1 MRTEYPMNMKRP
13 ISFFLHP
20 WAQKLVDQTRRMSK
34 KKTRHKEIL
43 KYETNNQ
50 NIVKS
55 SLSEN
60 GEAWNEITITK
71 PKPTHKR
78 CKVIT

>member
-1 MRTEYPMNMKRP
+1 
-13 ISFFLHP
+13 
-20 WAQKLVDQTRRMSK
+20 MSK
-34 KKTRHKEIL
+34 KTTRYEEVL

-50 NIVKS
+50 NTVKS

-71 PKPTHKR
+71 PKLTHTW
-78 CKVIT
+78 CKVITWKRDERSMMI